1 MLAHVKPPHNP
12 RVREVAGDRILETIG
27 PGTPLVVLW
36 AYQADRLV
44 VITPRHMG
52 HVASEFV
59 VLDGGD
65 VAELEARVDVL
76 TEQIGA
82 NALTIKGLA
91 STLNAVGHV
100 IRTWEVWDGQRDSA

>member
-44 VITPRHMG
+44 VITPRHTG

-59 VLDGGD
+59 VLDGGG

-82 NALTIKGLA
+82 NALTIKGL
-91 STLNAVGHV
+91 TGRVNA
-100 IRTWEVWDGQRDSA
+100 IRFIVKGDGDGTGI